1 MGVLVEAPRTLAFTD
16 CDRTL
21 IADTSTWLLSLEA
34 KRRAASREIHVDKSA
49 EDLLPKALAAGEIPS
64 ATLAA
69 HKAASEEIAGKKEL
83 FNAFVAMLRR
93 PLEQVRL
100 LPAASG
106 PQDGATA
113 AGTQLDLSKCPQRK
127 LLCGIDDADRLGGVT
142 LKLLALEQLLR
153 RVPRWRDRVALLQ
166 VVAHSS
172 SDGSAAHAKAIEARA
187 IARRINA

>member
-1 MGVLVEAPRTLAFTD
+1 MTLCHAGVEPDLIRFKLALPWVTDARDGYRSYFADAGHLSRRPQAWTKRSIPAPDSGASSAAESGAESDVSAEDVVRSKPTSMGVLVEAPRTLAFTD

-49 EDLLPKALAAGEIPS
+49 EDLLPKALAAGEIPA

-106 PQDGATA
+106 P
-113 AGTQLDLSKCPQRK
+113 
-127 LLCGIDDADRLGGVT
+127 
-142 LKLLALEQLLR
+142 
-153 RVPRWRDRVALLQ
+153 
-166 VVAHSS
+166 
-172 SDGSAAHAKAIEARA
+172 
-187 IARRINA
+187 